1 MMNKRKANTRGLKRM
16 LLAEKCRHLSGYV
29 NGDFDTTERNGREG

>member
-1 MMNKRKANTRGLKRM
+1 MMNKRSTNTRGLKGM
-16 LLAEKCRHLSGYV
+16 LLAEKCRNPNGYV